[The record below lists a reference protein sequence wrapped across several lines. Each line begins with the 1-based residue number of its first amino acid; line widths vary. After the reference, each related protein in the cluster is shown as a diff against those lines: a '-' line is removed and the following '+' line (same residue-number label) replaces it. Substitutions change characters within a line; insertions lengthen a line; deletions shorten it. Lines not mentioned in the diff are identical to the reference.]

1 MKITYCSPSIGA
13 LNPFLPGLKLLDA
26 FFVASA
32 LWPSDLAIFASPDLS
47 GDLDWDSVLLSAL
60 FSNYVDVTSF

>member
-1 MKITYCSPSIGA
+1 M
-13 LNPFLPGLKLLDA
+13 NA

-32 LWPSDLAIFASPDLS
+32 LWPSDLAILASPDLL
-47 GDLDWDSVLLSAL
+47 GDLDWGAVLLSAL